1 MVSGVQDYI
10 FQNLTYLDASIIST
24 CVDKPSMAVGSE
36 RAEESNT
43 SVLTPTE
50 EGLPLLYQ
58 AGTYQHKP
66 DRSRTTTLLVGR
78 MHLPCD
84 GTWFEDDEFCVDTSS
99 PPW

>member
-66 DRSRTTTLLVGR
+66 DRSRTATLDCG
-78 MHLPCD
+78 MHL
-84 GTWFEDDEFCVDTSS
+84 
-99 PPW
+99 

>member
-1 MVSGVQDYI
+1 
-10 FQNLTYLDASIIST
+10 
-24 CVDKPSMAVGSE
+24 MAVGSE

-66 DRSRTTTLLVGR
+66 AG
-78 MHLPCD
+78 P
-84 GTWFEDDEFCVDTSS
+84 GS
-99 PPW
+99 PEQPLQIYTHNTPA